1 MSWQPN
7 QAGLQQIVGLL
18 TEFQQPGADQHK
30 VSGLLDRFDA
40 FAGCVLAVQTITEQ
54 IHAHFMEY

>member
-7 QAGLQQIVGLL
+7 QAGLEQIVGLL

-30 VSGLLDRFDA
+30 VGAILLSFVGLLMMLLI
-40 FAGCVLAVQTITEQ
+40 V
-54 IHAHFMEY
+54 